1 MKQYIF
7 NYYYP
12 KKEGNLYMF
21 YFPSRIKIAIA
32 NNINKTPIAIK
43 IMHKILDIP
52 KSLSG
57 KLLCTVVVFADE
69 ELLLDVEVFVEFVE
83 LEFDE
88 FVFRELLFVEFVE
101 FDVLF
106 VAFSEFVSFISISTA
121 DTVVIHKVNDRN
133 KIHIIPIKNFFE
145 NLIIFFTSI

>member
-1 MKQYIF
+1 
-7 NYYYP
+7 
-12 KKEGNLYMF
+12 MF

-57 KLLCTVVVFADE
+57 KLLCTVVVFGDD

-145 NLIIFFTSI
+145 NLIIFLPPFKKTLS

>member
-1 MKQYIF
+1 
-7 NYYYP
+7 
-12 KKEGNLYMF
+12 MF

-83 LEFDE
+83 LEFDV

>member
-1 MKQYIF
+1 
-7 NYYYP
+7 
-12 KKEGNLYMF
+12 MF

-52 KSLSG
+52 KSLQTL
-57 KLLCTVVVFADE
+57 LLCTVVVFADE

>member
-1 MKQYIF
+1 
-7 NYYYP
+7 
-12 KKEGNLYMF
+12 MF

-83 LEFDE
+83 LEFDV

-133 KIHIIPIKNFFE
+133 KIHIMPIKNFLE
-145 NLIIFFTSI
+145 NLIIFLPPFKKTLS